1 MPTAREISADLDTLL
16 RTDEIEDYP
25 NALNGLQVDSDAD
38 IVRVAAA
45 VDAREATIRRAVEVG
60 ASLLIVH
67 HGLFWGGL
75 LPLTGAHLRR
85 VRALLEGRMALYS
98 SHLPLDAHPS
108 LGNAALL
115 ARELELEPSGG
126 FAEVHGTELGVAGHA
141 RVATAELLE
150 RVRRFSSRHAT
161 HVVHTPVPEGHA
173 THRWAI
179 CTGAGV
185 NHDTLR
191 EARNRGIDT
200 FISGEAPHWAAIDA
214 EEAGICLILAG
225 HYASETLGVQALAER
240 VRERFGREWD
250 WIEQATGL

>member
-1 MPTAREISADLDTLL
+1 MPTAREISAALDTLL
-16 RTDEIEDYP
+16 RAEEIEDYP

-45 VDAREATIRRAVEVG
+45 VDAREATISRAVDVG

-75 LPLTGAHLRR
+75 QPLTGAHLRR
-85 VRALLEGRMALYS
+85 VRVLLHGRLALYS

-108 LGNAALL
+108 VGNAALL
-115 ARELELEPSGG
+115 ARELELESSAG
-126 FAEVHGTELGVAGHA
+126 FAEVRGTELGVAGEA
-141 RVATAELLE
+141 SVATAELVE

-161 HVVHTPVPEGHA
+161 HVVHTSLSDGR
-173 THRWAI
+173 TTKRWAI

-191 EARNRGIDT
+191 EARDRGIDT
-200 FISGEAPHWAAIDA
+200 FISGEAPHWAAIEA

-240 VRERFGREWD
+240 VRERFGLEWE
-250 WIEQATGL
+250 WIEETTGL